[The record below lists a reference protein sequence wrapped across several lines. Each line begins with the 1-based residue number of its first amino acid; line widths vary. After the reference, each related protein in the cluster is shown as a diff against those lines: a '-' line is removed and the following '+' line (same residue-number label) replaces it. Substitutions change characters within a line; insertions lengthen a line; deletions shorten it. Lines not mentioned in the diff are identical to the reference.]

1 MKIKGNF
8 LKDYVQI
15 VKDSP
20 DLDWDKYL
28 TPSDWEIVGGT
39 IIPLSWYPAET
50 MGRIGRGIFEMR
62 SKKDYSLVRLHGR
75 SRVDNFF
82 DEATRRILLKHSP
95 VESCRAYCIV
105 ARRYIDEV
113 EIELTGSGEKDCEVS
128 WWPVDNVP
136 SWDLFREIQ
145 AGTLER
151 VVELN
156 GGKNAKAEF
165 RSGQK
170 NGREACV
177 VCLSWE

>member
-15 VKDSP
+15 VEDNP
-20 DLDWDKYL
+20 ELDWNKYL
-28 TPSDWEIVGGT
+28 TKSDWEIVRST

-75 SRVDNFF
+75 SRVDQLF
-82 DEATRRILLKHSP
+82 DEATLQILRKDSP

-113 EIELTGSGEKDCEVS
+113 EIKLGKSGPQSCELS
-128 WWPVDNVP
+128 WWPVDNAP

-151 VVELN
+151 LVELN

-165 RSGQK
+165 RAEQK
-170 NGREACV
+170 DGREACV
-177 VCLSWE
+177 VCLTWE